1 MGQRLVRRIPGRL
14 RAVLRRPPGSPGSLG
29 PKPAD
34 RACARLPRRRL
45 CLAAVAELAAV
56 YLITGTDR
64 PKVGRALRRLRA
76 RIGDDA
82 TEILSAHEAG
92 GEDVVASC
100 NALGLFA
107 VERRLVIVE
116 DVQRWKAADLKALGE
131 YLPRPAP
138 TSVLVLVGDEVKP
151 DSPLAKAVAEA
162 GEVLVYDL
170 PKRGRKADLPRWV
183 EAELRERG
191 VLVDH
196 EAARAI
202 VELVGDNAN
211 ELATEVDKLAT
222 WADGERIGE
231 REVVALVPA
240 RAEAPPFD
248 LTDAWGARDVPGV
261 LAASERIIERSGDA
275 TRDVLLRT
283 AGLMTSHVGRVRECR
298 RLDAEGVP
306 PAAAAERL
314 KRNRYYVQK
323 LYEQAGNFSEDELDD
338 AIVRLARLDHALK
351 GGSKLPGE
359 LEFTRALIDVSRGT
373 AAT

>member
-1 MGQRLVRRIPGRL
+1 M
-14 RAVLRRPPGSPGSLG
+14 
-29 PKPAD
+29 
-34 RACARLPRRRL
+34 
-45 CLAAVAELAAV
+45 AELAPV

-64 PKVGRALRRLRA
+64 PKVGRALRRLRE

-82 TEILSAHEAG
+82 TEILSAQEAS
-92 GEDVVASC
+92 GEDAVAAC

-116 DVQRWKAADLKALGE
+116 EVHRWKAADLKALGE

-138 TSVLVLVGDEVKP
+138 TSVLVLAGDEVKR
-151 DSPLAKAVAEA
+151 DSPLAKAVAKA

-183 EAELRERG
+183 EAQLRERG
-191 VLVDH
+191 VLVDP

-202 VELVGDNAN
+202 VELVGENAD
-211 ELATEVDKLAT
+211 ELATEIDKLAT
-222 WADGERIGE
+222 WAAGERIGE
-231 REVVALVPA
+231 REVATLVPA

-298 RLDAEGVP
+298 QLDAKGVP
-306 PAAAAERL
+306 PAAAADRL

-351 GGSKLPGE
+351 GGSRLPGE
-359 LEFTRALIDVSRGT
+359 LEFTRALIDVARG
-373 AAT
+373 AEAT